1 MAKALSA
8 KQEEET
14 ALSPEERA
22 KKKRR
27 ETPFHEHYVRPMSFL
42 EDAVR
47 LGTSEFNL
55 AGPNKPF
62 GENQEA
68 YARAS
73 YEEIV
78 HTINRKRIQFLK
90 SNIRAMAFIIRGSS
104 GVGKSAFLGYAIS
117 RFRKFMPTIVIFHA
131 PKIAKL
137 GYIIELSAVQ
147 VSIWVGG
154 KEQSRGVYPQMVDQV
169 TKIMTCINLIVMDG
183 CSVTMDLLGFKGMIL
198 VAASPCLYLKNI
210 ADAIFDHEFFT
221 MPAVEA
227 EEAKIMAA
235 MIGVDEDIMMENS
248 NEERPRRRL
257 QVPRMSFLHLVFYR
271 WCQCNRLQS
280 NKIAIWSTHW

>member
-1 MAKALSA
+1 LSA

-169 TKIMTCINLIVMDG
+169 TKDNCTEYNFHLTVAWDLHHQKAQATQNG
-183 CSVTMDLLGFKGMIL
+183 HVAFERQNNCSKRRF
-198 VAASPCLYLKNI
+198 
-210 ADAIFDHEFFT
+210 
-221 MPAVEA
+221 
-227 EEAKIMAA
+227 
-235 MIGVDEDIMMENS
+235 
-248 NEERPRRRL
+248 RRL
-257 QVPRMSFLHLVFYR
+257 RCQIPIQRDGQIQYLLREGPTNVDCAIVIGSLVIAVFIVQLSHHSISHRRYGLNCQSVFRSSSTSCCDVNSFELV
-271 WCQCNRLQS
+271 
-280 NKIAIWSTHW
+280 